1 MNARAQHVAP
11 PTANGQVVEKR
22 RHPRRRVLKQAR
34 IIFNNRFSVVD
45 CTVRDLSLSGC
56 RIRLQAPLVL
66 PHAFIVAF
74 PLLEV
79 ERPARL
85 VWQNELEAGV
95 EFLDPP
101 PPAYTR
107 VAMLP

>member
-1 MNARAQHVAP
+1 MTARAQHVAS
-11 PTANGQVVEKR
+11 PTGEKQVIDKR

-56 RIRLQAPLVL
+56 RIRLHAPLPL
-66 PHAFIVAF
+66 PRAFIVAF
-74 PLLEV
+74 PLLQV

-85 VWQNELEAGV
+85 VWQKELEAGV